1 MNKVDKGKAR
11 IIAKHYGWISQSW
24 KVFEEMSE
32 LMMAIC
38 KWVRE
43 EGTNIPNAD
52 YVSKER
58 CDIIEEIAD
67 VKIMIS
73 QIEYLMNAELEVEDV
88 VKRKLDRQLH
98 RIEEQKKA
106 YDKVK
111 SS

>member
-1 MNKVDKGKAR
+1 MNKVDKVKAR

-24 KVFEEMSE
+24 KIFEEMSE

-38 KWVRE
+38 KWVGKN
-43 EGTNIPNAD
+43 GTNIPNGGA
-52 YVSKER
+52 VSEER
-58 CDIIEEIAD
+58 CNIIEEIAD